1 MGIWDH
7 ARDDDFANI
16 KPFFLGF
23 QLSFFCLARCNEQVG
38 LLGTG
43 IAFKIAQSNILFD
56 IYETFWLPNVTI
68 ITNRHHPL
76 LIANKIAFLKN

>member
-23 QLSFFCLARCNEQVG
+23 QLSFFCLARCNGVG
-38 LLGTG
+38 IWTNFRWRKRTLANDNFQSISILTLKSQNATG
-43 IAFKIAQSNILFD
+43 GS
-56 IYETFWLPNVTI
+56 
-68 ITNRHHPL
+68 
-76 LIANKIAFLKN
+76 FLTENDRDLSK